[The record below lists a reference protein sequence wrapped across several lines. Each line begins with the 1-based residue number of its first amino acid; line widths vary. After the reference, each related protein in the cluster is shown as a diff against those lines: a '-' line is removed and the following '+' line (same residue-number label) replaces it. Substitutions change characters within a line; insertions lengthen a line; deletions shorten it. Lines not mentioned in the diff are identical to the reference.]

1 MLKINLDLIMTRRN
15 IPNPRKFL
23 IKQLKIN
30 HVTATKLLKGNSDLI
45 RLSYINAICTELR
58 CTPDELFEWEQQK
71 DEMPLP
77 ENHPLQKL
85 AKRKEEEAFWER
97 IRDMSPD
104 ELREVMKKI

>member
-58 CTPDELFEWEQQK
+58 CTPDELFEWEQQRTK
-71 DEMPLP
+71 CPYP
-77 ENHPLQKL
+77 KIIRCKNWP
-85 AKRKEEEAFWER
+85 KRKEEEAFWER
-97 IRDMSPD
+97 NSRIC
-104 ELREVMKKI
+104 LRTNCVK

>member
-1 MLKINLDLIMTRRN
+1 
-15 IPNPRKFL
+15 
-23 IKQLKIN
+23 
-30 HVTATKLLKGNSDLI
+30 
-45 RLSYINAICTELR
+45 
-58 CTPDELFEWEQQK
+58 LFEWEQQK